1 MADYKQVFVAHFE
14 TSPRHKGCSTWG
26 KKEFNTK
33 WEAEKFLHEYQQNH
47 WYASTSGWVSSEVI
61 DLRSEAQ
68 KAYDERVQE
77 RVANYI
83 SRNWSRFRP

>member
-1 MADYKQVFVAHFE
+1 MADYKQVFIAHFE
-14 TSPRHKGCSTWG
+14 KSPRCRGCADWG
-26 KKEFNTK
+26 TKEFATK

-47 WYASTSGWVSSEVI
+47 WFASHSGWVSSEVI